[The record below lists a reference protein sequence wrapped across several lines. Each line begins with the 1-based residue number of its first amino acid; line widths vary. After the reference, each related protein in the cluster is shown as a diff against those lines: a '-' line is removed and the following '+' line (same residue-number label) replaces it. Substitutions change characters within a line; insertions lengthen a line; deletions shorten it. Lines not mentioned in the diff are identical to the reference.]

1 MAITISGENNN
12 DRITAQDGVIDT
24 ISGFNI
30 AGIITASSFTGDLT
44 GDVTGNI
51 TGNVTG
57 NINNSTLLLQTGGT
71 ERLRITSAG
80 RIGINQSNPLS
91 HLSVDYT
98 ITGSESED
106 GLRLKDNTN
115 STVTALQ
122 TTSTSYNYAG
132 VAGHH
137 SMLYSA
143 KNLAIVADGQNSGS
157 IKLMTGN
164 SERLRITS
172 DGFIQYAP
180 SNMQIFADTSD
191 GSDDH
196 YLNLSGGGACAQTR
210 GAQVV
215 MYGNEKSNEQGR
227 LLLMAGNSGNTN
239 GSIDF
244 YSGGSKKATITSAG
258 DMGLGTNSPENYG
271 GGYVTLEVAGSTNDN
286 GGVFKSAT
294 SGSAGSGSSGIEM
307 LMNTDPVGGSLNVV
321 TAHPLKFATAN
332 TERARIDSSGRLLV
346 GTSTVRTNLKNH
358 NGNATTPKFQF
369 ETANVDNAN
378 DLSLIFGRNNSFAS
392 EIIFGKHRT
401 ATVNGN
407 TIVQNGDRLGGIT
420 FSGSDGTNF
429 IPAAYIQGSVGGTP
443 GTNDMPGRLQ
453 FFTTADGAST
463 PSERL
468 TIQSNGNI
476 EIGTAT
482 DAGNTLRYFDIVNYN
497 TGNSAGV
504 VQRLLTRKSD
514 GTSAAGLDIVK
525 YKAGGA
531 SLINYETIGS
541 NGYISF
547 STGENAGSP
556 IERLRI
562 HGSGAVTKPYQ
573 YVFTVSTSGTSKSTG
588 WTKITGLA
596 PYTSQCTG
604 VSDGTYWSNTNQQF
618 TAPVTGV
625 YYFFVGGWASPNNNG
640 QRYAYSFKHQNGN
653 NLTFIGGGDYCT
665 TDSPMAG
672 WSRTIKLSAG
682 EWVELWAYSA
692 INATWGNNPHH
703 FFWGGYLLG

>member
-44 GDVTGNI
+44 GDVTGN
-51 TGNVTG
+51 VTG

-71 ERLRITSAG
+71 ERLRITSGGYIKVRGDQGNSDYWGQLYNRSDGFSFHAADGSTQRNITFYSGASTSTERVRIHSSGKITIGHDEISSDLHGPQTTNG
-80 RIGINQSNPLS
+80 RNPLVQIHGANAAS
-91 HLSVDYT
+91 AAA
-98 ITGSESED
+98 
-106 GLRLKDNTN
+106 
-115 STVTALQ
+115 ALISWKNQ
-122 TTSTSYNYAG
+122 AGAYYAPT
-132 VAGHH
+132 
-137 SMLYSA
+137 LY
-143 KNLAIVADGQNSGS
+143 LAHSGS
-157 IKLMTGN
+157 DTIGTNGILPTNGEFGSIVFSGDDGTDFVKGAMIKARLDGTPGN
-164 SERLRITS
+164 DDMPGRLEFHTTPDGAQVPVERLRIE
-172 DGFIQYAP
+172 
-180 SNMQIFADTSD
+180 
-191 GSDDH
+191 
-196 YLNLSGGGACAQTR
+196 SGGDVDIKSGVIKLASGANR
-210 GAQVV
+210 
-215 MYGNEKSNEQGR
+215 R
-227 LLLMAGNSGNTN
+227 LIYRAGDNDVLLESDSG
-239 GSIDF
+239 DF
-244 YSGGSKKATITSAG
+244 YRQNIA
-258 DMGLGTNSPENYG
+258 NSDHSFFTGN
-271 GGYVTLEVAGSTNDN
+271 LER
-286 GGVFKSAT
+286 
-294 SGSAGSGSSGIEM
+294 
-307 LMNTDPVGGSLNVV
+307 L
-321 TAHPLKFATAN
+321 
-332 TERARIDSSGRLLV
+332 RIDSSGRLLV

-482 DAGNTLRYFDIVNYN
+482 DPGNTLRYFDIVNYN

-525 YKAGGA
+525 YKAGSA
-531 SLINYETIGS
+531 YLINYETIGS
-541 NGYISF
+541 NGFIAF